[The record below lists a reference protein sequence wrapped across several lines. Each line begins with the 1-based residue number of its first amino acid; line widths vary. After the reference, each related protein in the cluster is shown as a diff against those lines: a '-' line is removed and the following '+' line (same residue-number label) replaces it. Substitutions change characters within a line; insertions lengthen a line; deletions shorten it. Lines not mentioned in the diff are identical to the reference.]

1 MRTTLFLLSLLIAQI
16 SFSQQLDD
24 KYYFV
29 NGLEL
34 FGIRQGNDTL
44 YEFKCYANFQCQDRI
59 RKHYRVIESLDTLNW
74 KVVKLE
80 RLDSIPLTTKPI
92 REDRFKLWGF
102 QRIEEGVIRVV
113 SEQARFTIDSI
124 QSTPINSLLA
134 NDKFGFTYYTEKYL
148 TSLKTDYEVDS
159 LTAME
164 IVKDFKNYGALL
176 NLYKNTDVV
185 DFYGSGLTA
194 ELTAKELIKRG
205 WSPLFGVHR
214 LNEALKAG
222 NKR

>member
-1 MRTTLFLLSLLIAQI
+1 MRTRLFLLSILIVQI
-16 SFSQQLDD
+16 SFSQQLKD

-29 NGLEL
+29 NGREL
-34 FGIRQGNDTL
+34 FGIRQSNDTL
-44 YEFKCYANFQCQDRI
+44 YQLKCAANFQCLDGA

-74 KVVKLE
+74 KLVKLE
-80 RLDSIPLTTKPI
+80 RLDSIPLTTEPI
-92 REDRFKLWGF
+92 RKDRFKLWGF
-102 QRIEEGVIRVV
+102 QQIEEGVIRIVA
-113 SEQARFTIDSI
+113 EQTRFTIDSI

-148 TSLKTDYEVDS
+148 TSLRTEYEVDS
-159 LTAME
+159 ITAME
-164 IVKDFKNYGALL
+164 IVTEFKNYGDLL
-176 NLYKNTDVV
+176 HLYKNTDVV

-214 LNEALKAG
+214 INEALKAG
-222 NKR
+222 N